1 MSIKVQTEFHK
12 RLVGTGLAALICCSA
27 LGSAAAAG
35 TEPTRRS
42 LTVSYGDLNLAN
54 PLGVERLYKRLRQAA
69 NRVCGD
75 PVMVRLSGYAQCT
88 QHAVEEAVRSIDN
101 RNLTALHQE
110 RTSRRY
116 G

>member
-1 MSIKVQTEFHK
+1 MNIQGKTDFHR
-12 RLVGTGLAALICCSA
+12 RLLGAGLAVLICCSA
-27 LGSAAAAG
+27 LAGAAGAG

-42 LTVSYGDLNLAN
+42 VTVSYGDLNLAN
-54 PLGVERLYKRLRQAA
+54 PAGVERLYQRLRQAA

-75 PVMVRLSGYAQCT
+75 PVMVRLSGRAQCT

-110 RTSRRY
+110 RTSHRF